1 MPVALELLAPAR
13 NKDIGIAAIDCGADA
28 VYIAGPS
35 FGAREAAGNSF
46 SDIAGLTA
54 YAHRFGAKVYL
65 TLNTIIYEE
74 ELDSARECIFKA
86 VEAGCDAL
94 IIQDPGILK
103 MDIPK
108 IELHA
113 STQCN
118 IRTVEQA
125 RFLAS
130 LGFSKLVLAREL
142 DKQQIK
148 EIADAVPCS
157 IECFIHGAL
166 CVSYSG
172 QCYLS
177 QYLAGRSANRGCCI
191 QACRSRYDL
200 LDSAGDILM
209 HDKSVLSMK
218 DLSLHDRIREMA
230 EAGVT
235 SFKIEG
241 RLKNISYVR
250 NIVRLYSDAM
260 DRLVT
265 ENGELW
271 SRSSWGSPHGG
282 FRPIPSATF
291 NRGYTRYFFDGTRG
305 KWCSSDYA
313 KAMGEHVGRAG
324 RILSMGKD
332 SMTFIFKPS
341 GKANMPLSNGDGLCF
356 IGKDGQISG
365 MRVSTIK
372 DNTVTASLNQN
383 LCPDTDIYR
392 NYNQVFEKSLENN
405 PPQRLIRA
413 DVTITANGG
422 RQYTATATA
431 GNGRSATVDFTADP
445 AMNREKA
452 AAGLETAFGKKSG
465 SFTFILKGLPEDT
478 LPFLPASAANTVR
491 RELAGK
497 LEIPATK
504 PDLTPSVP
512 WDSLDPDMISP
523 PAQTWQL
530 NCANSLSRSVYE
542 SIGIHPEPAYEL
554 SPDSKTELMR
564 CKYCIRY
571 ETGRCPKQKPGEKA
585 TPLYLTNNGRRL
597 KAVFDCAR
605 CEMVILPA

>member
-28 VYIAGPS
+28 VYIAGPA

-46 SDIAGLTA
+46 SDIAALTS
-54 YAHRFGAKVYL
+54 YAHRFGARVCL
-65 TLNTIIYEE
+65 TLNTILYED
-74 ELDSARECIFKA
+74 ELEAARKCIFQA

-94 IIQDPGILK
+94 IIQDLGILR
-103 MDIPK
+103 MDIPR

-142 DKQQIK
+142 SKAQIR
-148 EIADAVPCS
+148 EIARAVPCS

-177 QYLAGRSANRGCCI
+177 QYLTGRSANRGCCI

-200 LDSAGDILM
+200 LDSDGRILM
-209 HDKSVLSMK
+209 RDKPVLSLK
-218 DLSLHDRIREMA
+218 DLSLIDRIREMA
-230 EAGVT
+230 GAGAT

-260 DRLVT
+260 DRLV
-265 ENGELW
+265 EESGGQW

-282 FRPIPSATF
+282 FRPLPSATF
-291 NRGYTRYFFDGTRG
+291 NRGYTRYFFDGTRDRWG
-305 KWCSSDYA
+305 SSDYA
-313 KAMGEHVGRAG
+313 KGMGELVGRTG
-324 RILSMGKD
+324 RILSSGKD
-332 SMTFIFKPS
+332 SMTFRFIPS
-341 GKANMPLSNGDGLCF
+341 DGLSTPLSNGDGLCF
-356 IGKDGQISG
+356 IDRNGQVCG
-365 MRVSTIK
+365 MRV
-372 DNTVTASLNQN
+372 NTVKDHIVTTAPH
-383 LCPDTDIYR
+383 PDLVPGTEIYR
-392 NYNQVFEKSLENN
+392 NYNLTFEKALENN
-405 PPQRLIRA
+405 PPERLIPASVDIRHSG
-413 DVTITANGG
+413 NGH
-422 RQYTATATA
+422 YSVTATG
-431 GNGRSATVDFTADP
+431 GNGRSAVEDFTAES
-445 AMNREKA
+445 AMNPEKA
-452 AAGLETAFGKKSG
+452 AAGLKNAFGKKSG
-465 SFTFILKGLPEDT
+465 IFTFTLRSLPEDT
-478 LPFLPASAANTVR
+478 LPFLPASTANSLR

-497 LEIPATK
+497 LEIPATE
-504 PDLTPSVP
+504 PDLTPHRP
-512 WDSLDPDMISP
+512 WDSLDHSRIIP

-542 SIGIHPEPAYEL
+542 AIGIGPAPAYEL
-554 SPDSKTELMR
+554 RPDRKTELMR

-571 ETGRCPKQKPGEKA
+571 ETGRCPKQKPEEKA
-585 TPLYLTNNGRRL
+585 TPLYLVNNGRRL

-605 CEMVILPA
+605 CEMSIQPA